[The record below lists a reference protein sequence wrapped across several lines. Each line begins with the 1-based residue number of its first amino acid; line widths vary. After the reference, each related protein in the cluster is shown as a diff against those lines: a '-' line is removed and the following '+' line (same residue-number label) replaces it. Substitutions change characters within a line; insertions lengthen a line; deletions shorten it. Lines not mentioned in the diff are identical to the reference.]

1 MAVDQPVFVVRD
13 EPSRERVPPFVDRR
27 ERCDPQQLLFER
39 VDKSPRDS
47 SVFRGSNGSPT

>member
-1 MAVDQPVFVVRD
+1 MAVNQPVLVVRD

-39 VDKSPRDS
+39 VDKSPCDS
-47 SVFRGSNGSPT
+47 IVFRGSNGSPT